1 MNNSEIKNSKV
12 NVPSEKNLND
22 KDYINCLLSTL
33 KELNKN
39 YVVGLT
45 EASNE
50 HLYQEY
56 KNMFEEYSKMQ
67 REVYELMFKKG
78 WYTLEKAETNKIN
91 NKFQTLNQELTEL
104 NG

>member
-1 MNNSEIKNSKV
+1 MPYCKRK
-12 NVPSEKNLND
+12 KQ
-22 KDYINCLLSTL
+22 
-33 KELNKN
+33 ELNKN

-67 REVYELMFKKG
+67 REVYELMFKFG
-78 WYTLEKAETNKIN
+78 WYSLEKAESQKISD
-91 NKFQTLNQELTEL
+91 KYQTLNQEIQNL
-104 NG
+104 NQ

>member
-1 MNNSEIKNSKV
+1 MNNNEIKNSKV
-12 NVPSEKNLND
+12 DILNGKNLND
-22 KDYINCLLSTL
+22 KDYINNLLSTL

-39 YVVGLT
+39 YVIGLI

-56 KNMFEEYSKMQ
+56 KDMFLKYSKMQ

-78 WYTLEKAETNKIN
+78 WYTLEKADKNKIN
-91 NKFQTLNQELTEL
+91 NKFQILNQELNDL
-104 NG
+104 K